1 MCNLSSFESADGF
14 SGETAEEVGRRLAVS
29 QGVTAEQPEMS
40 GRETRASTKL
50 KGMEMVTP
58 QTDTLNGR

>member
-1 MCNLSSFESADGF
+1 MCNLSSFESADGL

-29 QGVTAEQPEMS
+29 KEVTAEQPGMS

-50 KGMEMVTP
+50 KGMEMITP
-58 QTDTLNGR
+58 QTNTLNRR